1 MNKMTSSDFDTKIYQ
16 RSPHTVLGFH
26 GCDRAVAEE
35 ILNSQNKHL
44 KVSKNTYDWL
54 GTGIY
59 FWLNDPKRAYEWA
72 CQTQKRKPSQIKEP
86 YVIGAV
92 IDLGMCLNF
101 CERQAVALLQK
112 SYNDL
117 KVVFDAMGYNFH
129 EEFKNKVP
137 DEGGFNLIRPLDC
150 AIINHAHDLV
160 EEEGLYYDTVY
171 GYFQEGMDAYEGA
184 GIKEKSHIQICVRN
198 TDCIKGY
205 FLPRIK

>member
-1 MNKMTSSDFDTKIYQ
+1 M
-16 RSPHTVLGFH
+16 
-26 GCDRAVAEE
+26 
-35 ILNSQNKHL
+35 
-44 KVSKNTYDWL
+44 KVSKNNYDWL
-54 GTGIY
+54 GDGIY

-72 CQTQKRKPSQIKEP
+72 CQTQKRKPSEIKEP

-101 CERQAVALLQK
+101 CERQSVALLQK
-112 SYNDL
+112 AHESL
-117 KVVFDAMGYNFH
+117 KSAFDVMELNINEAY
-129 EEFKNKVP
+129 KNKAP

-150 AIINHAHDLV
+150 AIINHLHSLV
-160 EEEGLYYDTVY
+160 EKSGIYYDTVY
-171 GYFQEGMDAYEGA
+171 GYFQEGKDAFEGA